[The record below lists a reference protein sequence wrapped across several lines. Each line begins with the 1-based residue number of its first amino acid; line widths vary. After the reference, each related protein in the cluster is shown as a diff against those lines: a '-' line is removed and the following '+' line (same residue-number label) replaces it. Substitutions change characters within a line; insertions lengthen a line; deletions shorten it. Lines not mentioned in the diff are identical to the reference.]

1 MTCSFALAFLLFA
14 AAALKS
20 MGLWSQNAPRPAPP
34 TSTTP
39 MAGITGRRGAGK
51 TCENDPIKES
61 HPPDGR

>member
-1 MTCSFALAFLLFA
+1 MRFRLIKREVGAPRRPSRRPQ
-14 AAALKS
+14 
-20 MGLWSQNAPRPAPP
+20 SQNAPRPALP

-51 TCENDPIKES
+51 TCENDPIEES

>member
-1 MTCSFALAFLLFA
+1 MRFRLI
-14 AAALKS
+14 KREV
-20 MGLWSQNAPRPAPP
+20 GAPRRLPAAPP

-51 TCENDPIKES
+51 TCENDPIEES